1 MEPFLR
7 DLPAALQ
14 WMCIGVLH
22 PAAVGAHCAAGEGAH
37 PQRCIPEQGE
47 DAPAVLGV
55 SWQREAK
62 ASHGKDE
69 VGRHDLLKSLPP

>member
-1 MEPFLR
+1 MGTGAAHWLLGLMELFLR
-7 DLPAALQ
+7 DLPAILQ
-14 WMCIGVLH
+14 WTCVGVLH
-22 PAAVGAHCAAGEGAH
+22 PAAVRAHRAAGEGAH

-62 ASHGKDE
+62 VSRGKN
-69 VGRHDLLKSLPP
+69 